1 MSGLAPRMAALP
13 PAQLRLGGPLGEAME
28 ASRNGRLSRFITG
41 PESPAIALFDP
52 ARRAGNEGGDW
63 YGEHAGKWLVA
74 AARAAARSGDAGL
87 RGRVLAVADRLLE
100 WQEADGYL
108 GNYPRH
114 RRFDVPQP
122 PRPES
127 WNGEPA
133 LRTWDVWTHA
143 YLVLGLLEVWRMAGL
158 PRHLEAAARIGDLCH
173 DTFVVRGLDVTTTG
187 NHHGMSATV
196 LLDPAV
202 ELYFATGRPRYL
214 ELAERI
220 LEQADAN
227 PRLAL
232 LRQAL
237 SGADASEI
245 STGKAYQLCWNLVG
259 LAKLYRATGRAD
271 LGEAVRHLWRN
282 IRDHHLSLGGGPF
295 GGIGHRS
302 REVFNPAFVFDPGAY
317 IETCSVLAWM
327 QLNRELLMLTGEACY
342 AEELERSA
350 YNDLLGAV
358 APNGEDWCYY
368 SFANGRRIHTKYW
381 RCCKSSG
388 AMALE
393 LLQEVAWTRIGADT
407 ASMNLLA
414 PGTATMVLGDVEVA
428 FRAQG
433 GYPDDGRLDI
443 AVEPAQAHEF
453 TWQCRVPAWAGG
465 ERVRVNGEDA
475 GAEIAGGWLRLRR
488 CWRPGDRIELA
499 LEIAP
504 RLERRV
510 YRNVQ
515 ESLAPDGSPV
525 RQQVLFREYVAVARG
540 ALAYAT
546 GLIDGYRTGETVLPP
561 EPGDEWCVELP
572 AEADGGVPVEL
583 RPARR
588 APIVFRPYYRV
599 GGRADGAWRI
609 TWLECAPPHDHRC
622 AEDCGEM

>member
-1 MSGLAPRMAALP
+1 MTPLP
-13 PAQLRLGGPLGEAME
+13 PPALRLDGLLGEAME
-28 ASRNGRLSRFITG
+28 ANRRGRLSTFVTG
-41 PESPAIALFDP
+41 PGSPAIAIFDP

-74 AARAAARSGDAGL
+74 ASRAAQRSGDEAL
-87 RGRVLAVADRLLE
+87 RGHVAAVADHLAAC
-100 WQEADGYL
+100 QEPDGYL
-108 GNYPRH
+108 GNYPPH

-133 LRTWDVWTHA
+133 LRTWDVWTHS
-143 YLVLGLLEVWRMAGL
+143 YLVLGLVEAWRLTGDAG
-158 PRHLEAAARIGDLCH
+158 HLRAAARIGDLCH
-173 DTFVVRGLDVTTTG
+173 DTFVVRGLDITTVG

-202 ELYFATGRPRYL
+202 ELYRATAAPRYL
-214 ELAERI
+214 ELAETI
-220 LEQADAN
+220 LAQADAH

-237 SGADASEI
+237 DGADASEI
-245 STGKAYQLCWNLVG
+245 ATGKAYQLCWNLVG
-259 LAKLYRATGRAD
+259 LAKLHRATGRAE
-271 LGEAVRHLWRN
+271 LGEAVDRLWRN

-327 QLNRELLMLTGEACY
+327 QLNRELLLLTGQARY

-350 YNDLLGAV
+350 YNDLLGAA

-393 LLQEVAWTRIGADT
+393 ELQAVAWTRRGTDGV
-407 ASMNLLA
+407 SLNLLA
-414 PGTATMVLGDVEVA
+414 PGRAEFELGGTPVA
-428 FRAQG
+428 FQVRT
-433 GYPDDGRLDI
+433 GYPHAGTL
-443 AVEPAQAHEF
+443 AVAVAPAQACEF
-453 TWQCRVPAWAGG
+453 EWQCRLPAWAGAA
-465 ERVRVNGEDA
+465 VLRVNGEVAPVSAAD
-475 GAEIAGGWLRLRR
+475 GWLRLRR
-488 CWRPGDRIELA
+488 RWQPGDRIEIELSMS
-499 LEIAP
+499 P
-504 RLERRV
+504 RLERRT

-525 RQQVLFREYVAVARG
+525 RQQVLLREYVALARG
-540 ALAYAT
+540 PLAYAT

-561 EPGDEWCVELP
+561 ECGEAWVAALP
-572 AEADGGVPVEL
+572 ADPDGSVPLEL

-588 APIVFRPYYRV
+588 APIVFRPYY
-599 GGRADGAWRI
+599 GIDGRTDGAWRI
-609 TWLECAPPHDHRC
+609 TWLEHAPAADHRGGN
-622 AEDCGEM
+622 DCGDM